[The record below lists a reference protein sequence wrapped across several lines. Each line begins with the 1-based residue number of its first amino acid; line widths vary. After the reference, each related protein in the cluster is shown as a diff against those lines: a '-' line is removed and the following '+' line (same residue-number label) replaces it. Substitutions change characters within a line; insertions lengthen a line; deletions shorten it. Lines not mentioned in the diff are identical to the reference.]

1 MTLFLL
7 AHLAFVVLGLVAV
20 TRVPAS
26 VLALYAASQVV
37 FVSYFAGVLPLAFA
51 VRVDPALVA
60 AAAIVLLKRRPT
72 AFATR

>member
-37 FVSYFAGVLPLAFA
+37 FVGYFAGVLPFA
-51 VRVDPALVA
+51 VAARVDPALLA
-60 AAAIVLLKRRPT
+60 AVAIVLVKTRPT